1 MSESGAVQ
9 FEDYLGQLDPWP
21 AFKLLDNAIDGRIP
35 VCKVEH
41 WRDFERCVREDD
53 SNATAQMIYRGHR
66 RHDWALAATLTRR
79 FEDGAI
85 PADVRDTL
93 YRKFKLAM
101 RGRGV
106 DLAKLDDDREVWAYG
121 QHFGLATPL
130 LDWTESPFV
139 ALFFAFTEPDAN
151 EEIENPSRAVFRLNR
166 SAIEEVMDDLFFEP
180 AMGDNGR
187 LVNQAGLFTV
197 TPAGD
202 DNLPSAIINALIEA
216 GAVKPDDPKD
226 LARYICKYQIP
237 NSERAECLAMLRKMN
252 IHHASL
258 FPDPGGASSFCNDWL
273 GRAIHD
279 RRVLEEEKRRQ
290 AADAAR
296 PRMDVH
302 EIADDSG
309 ADVELVK
316 AFLEA
321 SLTDEDKRAVN
332 VADWAAKVDAK
343 YQETR
348 AVDWPNRPNA
358 VLKLRTEFRRLLAV
372 LGWPEVSR
380 DEIAAKLVDFYKER
394 LGTQTTP

>member
-9 FEDYLGQLDPWP
+9 FEDYLGQLDLWP
-21 AFKLLDNAIDGRIP
+21 DFKLLDNDIDGRIP

-53 SNATAQMIYRGHR
+53 ASASAQMIYRGHR

-79 FEDGAI
+79 FDDGAI

-139 ALFFAFTEPDAN
+139 ALFFAFTEPDP
-151 EEIENPSRAVFRLNR
+151 EDESR
-166 SAIEEVMDDLFFEP
+166 
-180 AMGDNGR
+180 
-187 LVNQAGLFTV
+187 
-197 TPAGD
+197 
-202 DNLPSAIINALIEA
+202 
-216 GAVKPDDPKD
+216 
-226 LARYICKYQIP
+226 
-237 NSERAECLAMLRKMN
+237 
-252 IHHASL
+252 
-258 FPDPGGASSFCNDWL
+258 NDWL
-273 GRAIHD
+273 GRAIRD
-279 RRVLEEEKRRQ
+279 RRILEEEKRRQ
-290 AADAAR
+290 AAEAAR
-296 PRMDVH
+296 PRVDVH
-302 EIADDSG
+302 EIAEDTG

-321 SLTDEDKRAVN
+321 SLTDEEKKAAD
-332 VADWAAKVDAK
+332 VADWAVKVDARYRELK
-343 YQETR
+343 

-372 LGWPEVSR
+372 LGWPEISR

-394 LGTQTTP
+394 IGAQPTP